1 MYIRT
6 LTLTAL
12 AGRRLQLLP
21 KNCAA
26 LIADSVRKKR
36 PQEKKKNEK
45 GGGGGDAD
53 KSDEKPGNESRR
65 KHREDFTRSVR
76 ARMRGGVRL
85 AVLVEYCNMQ
95 YMYMYAYVVECTLV
109 VGLPLLSR

>member
-1 MYIRT
+1 M
-6 LTLTAL
+6 
-12 AGRRLQLLP
+12 QLLP

-76 ARMRGGVRL
+76 ARL
-85 AVLVEYCNMQ
+85 A
-95 YMYMYAYVVECTLV
+95 
-109 VGLPLLSR
+109 S

>member
-1 MYIRT
+1 MRCNARHHALYMGALVYIRT
-6 LTLTAL
+6 LSLTAL
-12 AGRRLQLLP
+12 AWWRLQLLP

-45 GGGGGDAD
+45 GGGGGGDAD

-76 ARMRGGVRL
+76 ARL
-85 AVLVEYCNMQ
+85 A
-95 YMYMYAYVVECTLV
+95 
-109 VGLPLLSR
+109 S